1 MSISSI
7 GSSSA
12 MMQSTYNIKR
22 PDPAQMAAKLF
33 AELDTSGQ
41 GYLTEADL
49 QTAIDQISSSSSTTL
64 SASDLLSKLDG
75 DGDGKVTQQEFTDS
89 LQAVA
94 EADHQAQGSMSG
106 MPPPPPPPPGGDTGL
121 TQEQLTV
128 AAKDTSSS
136 DSAASSTLTDLAN
149 NFDAADTNGDGKVSF
164 IEALTYELKTATSA
178 SSSSASTDTVST
190 SSSDQNAQ
198 VLSQIKKL
206 MQVYGIGHAASSTL
220 SVTA

>member
-1 MSISSI
+1 
-7 GSSSA
+7 
-12 MMQSTYNIKR
+12 
-22 PDPAQMAAKLF
+22 
-33 AELDTSGQ
+33 
-41 GYLTEADL
+41 
-49 QTAIDQISSSSSTTL
+49 
-64 SASDLLSKLDG
+64 
-75 DGDGKVTQQEFTDS
+75 
-89 LQAVA
+89 
-94 EADHQAQGSMSG
+94 